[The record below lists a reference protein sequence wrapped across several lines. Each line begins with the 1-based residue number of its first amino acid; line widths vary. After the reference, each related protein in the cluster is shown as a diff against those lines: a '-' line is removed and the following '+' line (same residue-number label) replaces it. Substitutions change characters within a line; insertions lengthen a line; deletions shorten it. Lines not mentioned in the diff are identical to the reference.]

1 MERREIVGLIEDV
14 LIIGTRSAE
23 TVAAKCDTGAKRT
36 SIDSAL
42 AERLGV
48 GEHAKSV
55 KVRSSNG
62 VERRSTH
69 PFTVEVRGTPHNVL
83 ASLTDRTPMQFDV
96 ILGRDVLSSYL
107 VDPSSS

>member
-14 LIIGTRSAE
+14 LLIGTRSAE

-36 SIDSAL
+36 SIDSTL
-42 AERLGV
+42 ADGLGID
-48 GEHAKSV
+48 EQSKSV

-69 PFTVEVRGTPHNVL
+69 PFTVEVRGTPHNVF
-83 ASLTDRTPMQFDV
+83 ASITDRSSMQFDV

-107 VDPSSS
+107 VDPTSS